1 MKPRI
6 SRSILHFAAALAL
19 VFFGCSPVAKTPPAQ
34 NPAEPVSPQGLETPA
49 GSEYEGRATKARTE
63 AEGIHGTPRTSST
76 TDVPAAESRVR
87 GSSSDD
93 AQAARVKAGT
103 HDDNE
108 EYPSWVTFSS
118 RKWLLPMVL
127 PAAYHGRTV
136 LRVTDSA
143 GAPVMAQSYT
153 VEGTD
158 HAPLWRG
165 LTYAN
170 GETVLFPSVFLSD
183 QATPASVVCHLSN
196 GQEIRVPW
204 RPSLDGFITVQLD
217 APRRSPRR
225 IPVDVAFVL
234 DATGSMGDEIQ
245 QLRDVLFSIHSRLLN
260 AARNADIRFGLVVYR
275 DRGDAEPLRVVP
287 FTANVD
293 SFQLALE
300 SVNASGGGDTPEDVH
315 IGLRAALKDLA
326 WRDGSIRNA
335 FLIAD
340 APPHTDYGQDY
351 DYLWASRTANSM
363 GIRINT
369 VGASGLDQS
378 GEHAFRQISVATYG
392 QFIFLTYGE
401 TGESSGTGSITD
413 PGRVSHHTGANWSAR
428 RLDDI
433 VVDLVRRDIAYQTE
447 VPKLV
452 TDNPPPVDQHDHL
465 AVRMENLWQQVQ
477 RQLAAFSSDT
487 LTAVLLPFESTLDD
501 SSHLEAY
508 LRDISTETL
517 LRLGFVRMVERD
529 RLAQIIAEQSL
540 SVVAAIEPSRAIEL
554 GHLLN
559 SRVVFFG
566 KIYRLGTD
574 RVVHVRAVE
583 TETGQI
589 VAAARVRV

>member
-6 SRSILHFAAALAL
+6 SHSIPHLSAALAL
-19 VFFGCSPVAKTPPAQ
+19 VFFGCSPVAETPPAQ
-34 NPAEPVSPQGLETPA
+34 NPAELPSPAGVETPA
-49 GSEYEGRATKARTE
+49 DSEYGGRATKALSE
-63 AEGIHGTPRTSST
+63 AEGIRGTARTSST
-76 TDVPAAESRVR
+76 ADIHATESRVR
-87 GSSSDD
+87 GLSFDG
-93 AQAARVKAGT
+93 AQAAQVKAGT

-108 EYPSWVTFSS
+108 EYPSWVMFSS

-136 LRVTDSA
+136 LRVIDSA

-153 VEGTD
+153 VKDAGN
-158 HAPLWRG
+158 APLWRG
-165 LTYAN
+165 VTYAN
-170 GETVLFPSVFLSD
+170 GETVLFPSVFWSD
-183 QATPASVVCHLSN
+183 RATPASVVCHLSN
-196 GQEIRVPW
+196 GQEIQVPW
-204 RPSLDGFITVQLD
+204 RPSLDGFVTVQLD
-217 APRRSPRR
+217 APRRTPRK

-245 QLRDVLFSIHSRLLN
+245 QLRDVLFSIHSRLQN
-260 AARNADIRFGLVVYR
+260 AARAADIRFGLVVYR
-275 DRGDAEPLRVVP
+275 DRGDAEPLRVVS

-300 SVNASGGGDTPEDVH
+300 SVSASGGGDTPEDVH
-315 IGLRAALKDLA
+315 AGLRATLKDLA
-326 WRDGSIRNA
+326 WREGSIRNA

-340 APPHTDYGQDY
+340 APPHTDYGQEY

-401 TGESSGTGSITD
+401 TGESSGMGSVAD

-433 VVDLVRRDIAYQTE
+433 VVDFVRRDIAYQTE
-447 VPKLV
+447 VPTLV

-477 RQLAAFSSDT
+477 RQLAAFSGDT

-508 LRDISTETL
+508 LRDVSTETL
-517 LRLGFVRMVERD
+517 LRLGSVRMVERD

-540 SVVAAIEPSRAIEL
+540 SVSAAIEPSRAIEL

-559 SRVVFFG
+559 SRVVFLG
-566 KIYRLGTD
+566 RIYRLGTD